1 MWLFYIGLYRNKKAL
16 KTFIFKAFSY
26 LIELYRTAGVIW
38 IICKNPLLQK
48 DSIGFRNSIRYQI
61 RYQKIYC
68 PRMLLKLEM
77 PHIQITFKN
86 NRRLHINLADYN
98 RFNAS
103 TICES
108 HIHHKLILLMK
119 FLASVWLRLF
129 YDSGLCFPRKHS
141 HNSDKYSLKE

>member
-1 MWLFYIGLYRNKKAL
+1 
-16 KTFIFKAFSY
+16 
-26 LIELYRTAGVIW
+26 
-38 IICKNPLLQK
+38 
-48 DSIGFRNSIRYQI
+48 
-61 RYQKIYC
+61 
-68 PRMLLKLEM
+68 MLLKLEM
-77 PHIQITFKN
+77 PHIQIAFKN

-119 FLASVWLRLF
+119 FLASFWLRLF